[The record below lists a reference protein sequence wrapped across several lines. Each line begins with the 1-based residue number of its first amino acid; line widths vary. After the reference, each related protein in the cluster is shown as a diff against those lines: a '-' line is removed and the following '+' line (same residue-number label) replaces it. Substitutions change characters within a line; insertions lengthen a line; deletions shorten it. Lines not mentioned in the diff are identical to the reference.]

1 VVRESV
7 KSIKAWQHADQL
19 VVEVYRA
26 TQPFPKAE
34 LYGLTSQIRRAA
46 VSVPA
51 NIAEG
56 SQRYTLK
63 EYRQFLYTTMA
74 SLAEVEY
81 YIHLAQRLSYLSA
94 EEGLKLEEMAAET
107 ARTLRGLMN
116 WLEAQ
121 IRAGICYRTL
131 FPILSDP
138 VILSDRRERR
148 ISVMPRRSLWLSE
161 ILRRSAPQNDMP
173 QKVSGSEAGKQTRD
187 DVKR

>member
-1 VVRESV
+1 MQESV
-7 KSIKAWQHADQL
+7 KSIKAWQHADRL
-19 VVEVYRA
+19 VVEIYRA
-26 TQPFPKAE
+26 TRAFPKAE
-34 LYGLTSQIRRAA
+34 LYGLTSQMRRAA

-63 EYRQFLYTTMA
+63 DYRQFLYTAMA

-81 YIHLAQRLSYLSA
+81 YIHLTQKLNYLSA
-94 EEGLKLEEMAAET
+94 ENGRMLEEIAAET

-121 IRAGICYRTL
+121 IRAGKR
-131 FPILSDP
+131 
-138 VILSDRRERR
+138 
-148 ISVMPRRSLWLSE
+148 
-161 ILRRSAPQNDMP
+161 
-173 QKVSGSEAGKQTRD
+173 TRD

>member
-1 VVRESV
+1 MRESV
-7 KSIKAWQHADQL
+7 KGIKAWQHGHRL
-19 VVEVYRA
+19 VMGVYEA
-26 TQPFPKAE
+26 TQNFPKSE

-63 EYRQFLYTTMA
+63 DYRQFLYTAMS

-81 YIHLAQRLSYLSA
+81 YIYLAQELHYLTPQLGSQLA
-94 EEGLKLEEMAAET
+94 AQAAET

-116 WLEAQ
+116 WLEKQ
-121 IRAGICYRTL
+121 IRAGKR
-131 FPILSDP
+131 
-138 VILSDRRERR
+138 
-148 ISVMPRRSLWLSE
+148 
-161 ILRRSAPQNDMP
+161 
-173 QKVSGSEAGKQTRD
+173 TRD